1 MAIGTYAEL
10 QTAVANWLDRGDLT
24 ERIKEFID
32 LAEARMNR
40 VLRLQLMVNI
50 DTTTLGGAAAL
61 VAGTRDYALPS
72 GYLQMIDFALTTDP
86 ITPLSYITPENMNR
100 MWAGSQLGIPRAY
113 TILSNNSSGTPTPT
127 VRLGPSP
134 AGAYTYSMMFYKK
147 IEALG
152 TGNTTEAMLT
162 DNPDIY
168 LYGALMEAEPFLMND
183 ARVQL
188 WATAYQEA
196 VANLQEQDNK
206 DRHSGSA
213 MRVMNTGG
221 YY

>member
-24 ERIKEFID
+24 DRIKEFIG

-40 VLRLQLMVNI
+40 VLRLQLMVSI
-50 DTTTLGGAAAL
+50 DTTTLGGAATL

-72 GYLQMIDFALTTDP
+72 GYLQMVDFALTTDP

-113 TILSNNSSGTPTPT
+113 TIISNNSSGPPVPT
-127 VRLGPSP
+127 VRFGTSP

-183 ARVQL
+183 QRVQL
-188 WATAYQEA
+188 WATAYKEA

>member
-1 MAIGTYAEL
+1 MAINTYATL
-10 QTAVANWLDRGDLT
+10 QTAVANWLDRSDLT
-24 ERIKEFID
+24 DRIPEFIA

-40 VLRLQLMVNI
+40 TLRLSMMLNV
-50 DTTTLGGAAAL
+50 DETTLGGAATL

-72 GYLQMIDFALTTDP
+72 GYLQMVDFHLRTSP
-86 ITPLSYITPENMNR
+86 ITPLSYLTPENMNR
-100 MWAGSQLGIPRAY
+100 MWAGSQGGKPLAY
-113 TILSNNSSGTPTPT
+113 TIFADNSTGTPIKK

-134 AGAYTYSMMFYKK
+134 ASAYDYSIMFYKK
-147 IEALG
+147 IDALSVA
-152 TGNTTEAMLT
+152 NTTEQMLT

-168 LYGALMEAEPFLMND
+168 LYGALLEAEPFLMND
-183 ARVQL
+183 QRVQL
-188 WATAYQEA
+188 WATAFQESVRA
-196 VANLQEQDNK
+196 LQEQDNK